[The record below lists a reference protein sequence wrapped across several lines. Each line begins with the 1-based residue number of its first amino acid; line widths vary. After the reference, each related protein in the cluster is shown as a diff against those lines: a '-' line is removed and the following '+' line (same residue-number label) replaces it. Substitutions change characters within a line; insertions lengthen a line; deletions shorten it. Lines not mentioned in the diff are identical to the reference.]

1 MERYRLAVPAIVVVR
16 LLRYGTLMLA
26 SREGIC
32 YVGKTKQ
39 TNKVI
44 VAGTI
49 AVTMTPLFAHEHNGT
64 LTIALSGMSGSL
76 SLRIR
81 VGIYKSQG
89 FLLLYPFLI
98 SFQANIYFPYYPC
111 IHILLH
117 APGQAQHHDILLAGI
132 FQQEST
138 SKNNMAAFRT
148 PKITSIP
155 ASDLCHDVA
164 CPIKAPHA
172 AGGYRSNVNDPKQ
185 AHLPAPPRP
194 ITLALAAV
202 NFRHDEKT
210 IENLAATELLAKFDL
225 VHAGWATVPVK
236 KQPARKGRGKR
247 PEWNWQAARQ
257 NGPKPLV
264 IGKGKKVEAAAKVV
278 APRQAPVGGNA
289 GRTPSAK
296 TISTAAPASTPATSV
311 ADDSSVGGVKIA

>member
-1 MERYRLAVPAIVVVR
+1 
-16 LLRYGTLMLA
+16 
-26 SREGIC
+26 
-32 YVGKTKQ
+32 
-39 TNKVI
+39 
-44 VAGTI
+44 
-49 AVTMTPLFAHEHNGT
+49 
-64 LTIALSGMSGSL
+64 
-76 SLRIR
+76 
-81 VGIYKSQG
+81 
-89 FLLLYPFLI
+89 
-98 SFQANIYFPYYPC
+98 
-111 IHILLH
+111 
-117 APGQAQHHDILLAGI
+117 
-132 FQQEST
+132 
-138 SKNNMAAFRT
+138 MAAFRT

-185 AHLPAPPRP
+185 AHLPAPPRA

-202 NFRHDEKT
+202 NFRHDEKIT
-210 IENLAATELLAKFDL
+210 QDLAATELLAKFDV

-264 IGKGKKVEAAAKVV
+264 IGKGKKVEAAAEVV

-289 GRTPSAK
+289 GRTPNAK
-296 TISTAAPASTPATSV
+296 TISTAAPASTPATNV
-311 ADDSSVGGVKIA
+311 ADDSSVGGVKIAWAEDA